1 MGLLPTGFPQ
11 MGLPVQW
18 WVPLRHFSH
27 KWVSHGEVLHRL
39 DFYEQVSNGWI
50 SHRQASRRW
59 FFRRQVLK
67 RWIVFEQILNFCS
80 HSECVTRV
88 SIYAIREAAWSIKF
102 SCVTISTWWSD
113 MSDWQDRKWQNI
125 ILGLQIACFQNKAS

>member
-1 MGLLPTGFPQ
+1 MELA
-11 MGLPVQW
+11 
-18 WVPLRHFSH
+18 H
-27 KWVSHGEVLHRL
+27 KKWSEICVSEEVLPFL
-39 DFYEQVSNGWI
+39 GLNQIKLKYIFTYPNLSNAI
-50 SHRQASRRW
+50 FSKSSNPCNARTLCN
-59 FFRRQVLK
+59 F
-67 RWIVFEQILNFCS
+67 VFEQILNFCS

-102 SCVTISTWWSD
+102 SCATISTWWSD